1 MLQSTLRLWD
11 NGVPPTQILDR
22 ALAIA
27 SRITHAKE
35 LLLAI
40 KEASIGDENI
50 QQALLDIKQ
59 QINQPKISVLW
70 LFLDSPDNNMPKDT
84 IYNQYDQWYLNVRQA
99 IMRIYNATEAL
110 SPIRLLIINSNFINP
125 HFRKNHEKA

>member
-11 NGVPPTQILDR
+11 KGVPPTQILDR
-22 ALAIA
+22 AMAIS

-84 IYNQYDQWYLNVRQA
+84 IYNQYDQWYLNIRQA
-99 IMRIYNATEAL
+99 IMRIYNATKPL
-110 SPIRLLIINSNFINP
+110 SPIRLLIINSDFINP
-125 HFRKNHEKA
+125 HFRKNHEEA